1 MSYVVRKQQ
10 VNEINSG
17 NGHSS
22 FPMLGEEQGCVNDCA
37 GGISYY
43 RSTEYTTPAVHD
55 FQEGFIVLKGEGN
68 ARVGAEEFHLEKETV
83 FIVPAGVEHQLKSA
97 DSEQPLELFWFHAR

>member
-1 MSYVVRKQQ
+1 MSYVIRKQQ
-10 VNEINSG
+10 VKEVDSG

-22 FPMLGEEQGCVNDCA
+22 FPMLGEAQGCVNDCA

-43 RSTEYTTPAVHD
+43 RAKEYTAPAVHD
-55 FQEGFIVLKGEGN
+55 FQEGFIVLEGEGS
-68 ARVGAEEFHLEKETV
+68 ARVGAEEFQLEKETA

-97 DSEQPLELFWFHAR
+97 DSEQPLILFWFHAK